1 MPPHNLNAQTWN
13 SSVSFRPRSN
23 KTDSF
28 CSSFE
33 TLSSR
38 SSEVTVMAE
47 EPGGGPVMSTTA
59 STTTKGVSNPQ
70 SSNALARTSQQQR
83 C

>member
-1 MPPHNLNAQTWN
+1 MRNFDALTWS

-33 TLSSR
+33 TLSSE
-38 SSEVTVMAE
+38 SSGVAVMAE
-47 EPGGGPVMSTTA
+47 QPGGGLTTSTTA
-59 STTTKGVSNPQ
+59 STTMKGASNPL
-70 SSNALARTSQQQR
+70 SSIALARTLRQR
-83 C
+83 